1 MNHIRNFC
9 IIAHIDHGKSTL
21 ADRFLE
27 VTHTISKDKL
37 SEQFLDKMSLE
48 KERGITIKMHPV
60 KMAWQE
66 NGESYIFNLIDTP
79 GHVDFNYEVSRS
91 LAAVEGAILLVDATQ
106 GIQAQTITNLDLA
119 LKQNLKI
126 IPVLNK
132 IDLAISDIESRR
144 QELSE
149 LLAIEPEE
157 ILMVSAKKK
166 TNIES
171 LLSVIVSKIPSP
183 KGEIDKPLK
192 ALVFDSKY
200 DPYKGIIA
208 YVRVFDGN
216 IKADSQVYFMAQ
228 NKSIEVLEVGV
239 FNPELIKVDSL
250 SAGSIGWVATGL
262 KDPTIVR
269 VGDTITDKKDKQGQF
284 LTEPLTGYAEPR
296 PMVFAGFYPESADDY
311 ELFRDALLKLKLND
325 ASLFYEPENSDVL
338 GKGFRLGFL
347 GMLHLEITRER
358 LVREYRLKIITTLP
372 LVPYKIYLKGQDPYI
387 VISPADFPS
396 SDKLEKVEEPF
407 ADLEIITPPQYLS
420 NILKL
425 LNQYRAVQITSKNIG
440 LDKLALNYELPFT
453 EILRDLYDNL
463 KSASGGYASMS
474 YQISGYRATQIE
486 KVEILLANKTFESL
500 SRLIPY
506 ERVESEARLL
516 VKTLKE
522 ILPQQNY
529 QVAIQAKGFG
539 RIIARETIG
548 ALKKDVTAHLY
559 GGDRT
564 RKMKL
569 WKKQKKGK
577 KRLLEQS
584 DLHIDS
590 EIFLKLLKTRS

>member
-171 LLSVIVSKIPSP
+171 LLSIIVSKIPSP
-183 KGEIDKPLK
+183 VGEINKPLK

-208 YVRVFDGN
+208 YVRIFDGN

-250 SAGSIGWVATGL
+250 SAGSIGWIATGL

-284 LTEPLTGYAEPR
+284 LIEPLTGYAEPK

-474 YQISGYRATQIE
+474 YQISGYRPTQIE

>member
-216 IKADSQVYFMAQ
+216 IKAGSQVYFMAQ